1 MHRGDSK
8 LRCGVGGEEEALK
21 LDTGGGERMW
31 LADACPRGFRL
42 IYQNFIQLILLR
54 KYLVDDEFQTRDLGV
69 KNAEK

>member
-1 MHRGDSK
+1 MWRWMRGGSSK
-8 LRCGVGGEEEALK
+8 ARH
-21 LDTGGGERMW
+21 GGGERMW